1 MNTTSEYDDLCASAN
16 WTDDAECLALEEGS
30 LYQVPTAMV
39 VLLSICY
46 GAISVVAVVG
56 NSLVIWV
63 IVCSRRMQRSATNC
77 FIANLA
83 MADIAIGLFSVPFQF
98 QAALLQRWN
107 LPHFMCAFCPFVQV
121 LSVNVSVFTLT
132 AIAVDRHRAII
143 KPLRGAR
150 PSSLRAR
157 LTVASIWV
165 LGGGLALPMTIAMRV
180 TELHQ
185 GGVTKPF
192 CYNMNLTPEQMM
204 LYRRVLVA
212 LQYFV
217 PLCVIS
223 VVYARMGLRLWG
235 SRAPGNAENMRD
247 ANLLRNKKRVIK
259 MLVIVVAIF
268 AICWLPLQS
277 YNVLQDIYPQINGY
291 KYINIIWFCCD
302 WLAMSNSCYNPF
314 IYGIYNEKFKREFRQ
329 RLRILC
335 PRRQWEPS
343 AAENS
348 SMAGNEVELS
358 DYDKSRKGRIL
369 TPFNGG
375 TSYVYR
381 SASVR
386 CKDNVHYGVAGAAAF
401 NHASTSSPHTSNHLR
416 ICQHQQP
423 HHQLHELDF

>member
-1 MNTTSEYDDLCASAN
+1 MNSSDYGNFCTSAN
-16 WTDDAECLALEEGS
+16 WTEDAECQLLDNEGS
-30 LYQVPTAMV
+30 LFQVPTAMV

-107 LPHFMCAFCPFVQV
+107 LPNFMCAFCPFVQV

-132 AIAVDRHRAII
+132 AIAVDRHRAIV

-165 LGGGLALPMTIAMRV
+165 LGGALALPMTIAMRV
-180 TELHQ
+180 TLLQ
-185 GGVTKPF
+185 NGGVTKPF
-192 CYNMNLTPEQMM
+192 CYNINLSPEQMT

-223 VVYARMGLRLWG
+223 AVYVRMGLRLWG
-235 SRAPGNAENMRD
+235 SRAPGNAENTRD

-335 PRRQWEPS
+335 PRRQWEP

-348 SMAGNEVELS
+348 SVVGADVELS
-358 DYDKSRKGRIL
+358 DYDKTRKGRTL
-369 TPFNGG
+369 TPLNGG
-375 TSYVYR
+375 STFVYR
-381 SASVR
+381 SSSVR
-386 CKDNVHYGVAGAAAF
+386 CKDNVHVNSGPTY
-401 NHASTSSPHTSNHLR
+401 NHASTSSPHASNHLR

-423 HHQLHELDF
+423 HHHLHELDF